1 MTSIIKVGEERLC
14 DYCKVSY
21 IPKHYKQRF
30 CKNEHFS
37 SCIICNTKFIQKNLV
52 HPKKT
57 CSNKCNTLL
66 REKTNLERF
75 GVTNPFQSEEKKEKI
90 RQTNLKKYGTTHR
103 LKNKDEVKKQ
113 KKNNLLKYGAE
124 TPFQSDKVK
133 EKIRQTN
140 ISKYG
145 VPYYSQTE
153 EYKNNVKQTSLIRYK
168 TENPSQ
174 SKEVKEKIANTNIQ
188 RYGNKCSLHGEE
200 VKKKTE
206 KTNLKRYGT
215 KYPSQ
220 SKEIQD
226 KIIKTNISKYGVP
239 YYTQTEEYKEK
250 TIKTNIEKYGV
261 INVFQSDEIKEKI
274 KRINLERY
282 GVEYV
287 SQSEDIQ
294 KKIRLTNIKKYG
306 VPCYTQSQEF
316 LNKMINTNLER
327 YGVPFVTQS
336 EEVKE
341 KIAKTNLEKYGNRCS
356 LLGKEIQK
364 KSILTNMNKYGV
376 DNPFKS
382 KDIQEKIKRTNIDR
396 YGVEY
401 PSQSEI
407 IKKKIQQTNLIR
419 YGYKS
424 VFEDIERM
432 KETTMKKFNVEST
445 NQKHI
450 ENYKDW
456 INLKEYL
463 LKNKN
468 KYTTVDLME
477 YFNLSN
483 SSIRQHIIKLKM
495 QDYVN
500 NFYSL
505 SINEDVFIKTL
516 EKELNLK
523 RNIDIELHNRT
534 IIYPYEID
542 LFFPKY
548 NIGIEISP
556 TWTHQYNGITNN
568 QFGKDD
574 KFYHYNKFKRCKDK
588 EIELLTIF
596 DWTDIDKIIK
606 FLRSKIDNKL
616 ITIPARKTKVNIVD
630 SLTKEHKEFLE
641 RNHIL
646 GKINN
651 SSTTKVIELLYQD
664 KVLGIGVFEEK
675 TNYFELRR
683 LAFESDYRV
692 IGGASKIISNY
703 RKIYPELKELIT
715 FSDNDLGTGNV
726 YKSLGF
732 KVITE
737 NKGTLIWYNSKYDK
751 KIPNLSLVKQG
762 TDRLLKN
769 FPDYKHVGQGE
780 DLPSNQEIIR
790 SYGFLP
796 IYDCG
801 YTKWSL
807 EFK

>member
-1 MTSIIKVGEERLC
+1 MTSTIKVGEERLC

-21 IPKHYKQRF
+21 IPKHYNQRF

-37 SCIICNTKFIQKNLV
+37 SCVICNTKFIQKNLV

-57 CSNKCNTLL
+57 CSNKCNHLL

-75 GVTNPFQSEEKKEKI
+75 GVSNPFKSEEKKEKI
-90 RQTNLKKYGTTHR
+90 RQTNIKKYGTTHR

-113 KKNNLLKYGAE
+113 KKNNLLKYGTE
-124 TPFQSDKVK
+124 TPFQSDEVK

-200 VKKKTE
+200 IKKKTE

-220 SKEIQD
+220 SKEIQE
-226 KIIKTNISKYGVP
+226 KTIQTNISKY
-239 YYTQTEEYKEK
+239 
-250 TIKTNIEKYGV
+250 
-261 INVFQSDEIKEKI
+261 
-274 KRINLERY
+274 R
-282 GVEYV
+282 
-287 SQSEDIQ
+287 
-294 KKIRLTNIKKYG
+294 
-306 VPCYTQSQEF
+306 
-316 LNKMINTNLER
+316 
-327 YGVPFVTQS
+327 VPFVTQS
-336 EEVKE
+336 EEIKN
-341 KIAKTNLEKYGNRCS
+341 KIAKTNLEKYGTKHSFQN
-356 LLGKEIQK
+356 KEIQEK
-364 KSILTNMNKYGV
+364 IIQTNINKYGV

-382 KDIQEKIKRTNIDR
+382 KEIQEKIKRTNLDR

-419 YGYKS
+419 YGHKS

-445 NQKHI
+445 NQRHI

-456 INLKEYL
+456 INLEEYL

-483 SSIRQHIIKLKM
+483 SSIRQNIIKLKM

-505 SINEDVFIKTL
+505 SINEDIFIKTL

-534 IIYPYEID
+534 LIYPYEID

-556 TWTHQYNGITNN
+556 TWTHQYNGLTETH
-568 QFGKDD
+568 FGKDD
-574 KFYHYNKFKRCKDK
+574 KFYHYNKFKKCKEK
-588 EIELLTIF
+588 GIELLTIF
-596 DWTDIDKIIK
+596 DWTDTDKIIK

-616 ITIPARKTKVNIVD
+616 ITVPARKTKVNIVD

-641 RNHIL
+641 KNHIL

-651 SSTTKVIELLYQD
+651 SSTTKVVELLYQD
-664 KVLGIGVFEEK
+664 KVLGIGVFEKK

-683 LAFESDYRV
+683 LAFESNYRV
-692 IGGASKIISNY
+692 VGGASKIISNY
-703 RKIYPELKELIT
+703 RKNYPELKELIT

-732 KVITE
+732 KVLTE

-769 FPDYKHVGQGE
+769 FPDYKYVGQGE

>member
-1 MTSIIKVGEERLC
+1 MTSVIKVGKERLC

-37 SCIICNTKFIQKNLV
+37 SCAICNTKFIQKNLV

-57 CSNKCNTLL
+57 CSNKCNNLL

-75 GVTNPFQSEEKKEKI
+75 GVTNPFKSEEKKEKI
-90 RQTNLKKYGTTHR
+90 RQANLKRYGTTHR
-103 LKNKDEVKKQ
+103 LKNKDEVEKQ
-113 KKNNLLKYGAE
+113 KKNNLLKYGTE
-124 TPFQSDKVK
+124 TPFQLDEVK

-145 VPYYSQTE
+145 VPYYTQTK
-153 EYKNNVKQTSLIRYK
+153 EYKDNVRQTNLMKYK
-168 TENPSQ
+168 TEYASQ
-174 SKEVKEKIANTNIQ
+174 SKDVKEKIANTNIQ

-206 KTNLKRYGT
+206 KTNLKKYGT

-220 SKEIQD
+220 SKEIQE
-226 KIIKTNISKYGVP
+226 KTIKTNISKYGVP
-239 YYTQTEEYKEK
+239 YYTQTKEYKKK
-250 TIKTNIEKYGV
+250 TAKTNLMKYGV
-261 INVFQSDEIKEKI
+261 INVFQSNEIKEKI
-274 KRINLERY
+274 KRINFERY
-282 GVEYV
+282 GVEYI
-287 SQSEDIQ
+287 SQSEEIK
-294 KKIRLTNIKKYG
+294 KKIRLTNIKNYG
-306 VPCYTQSQEF
+306 VPYYTQSQEF
-316 LNKMINTNLER
+316 LNQMINTNLER

-336 EEVKE
+336 EEVKNKIVNTNLKKYGTKYSFQAKEIKE
-341 KIAKTNLEKYGNRCS
+341 KIIKTN
-356 LLGKEIQK
+356 I
-364 KSILTNMNKYGV
+364 NKYGV

-382 KDIQEKIKRTNIDR
+382 KEVQEKIKRSNLDR

-401 PSQSEI
+401 PSQSEN

-424 VFEDIERM
+424 VFEDVKRI
-432 KETTMKKFNVEST
+432 KEATIRKFNVENSS
-445 NQKHI
+445 QKHTNHYD
-450 ENYKDW
+450 EW
-456 INLKEYL
+456 INLEEYL

-468 KYTTVDLME
+468 KYTTIDLIK
-477 YFNLSN
+477 YFNISI
-483 SSIRQHIIKLKM
+483 SSLRQHVIKLKM
-495 QDYVN
+495 QDFVKD
-500 NFYSL
+500 FYSL
-505 SINEDVFIKTL
+505 SINEAIFIKFL
-516 EKELNLK
+516 EENLK
-523 RNIDIELHNRT
+523 LKKYKDIELHNRT
-534 IIYPYEID
+534 MIYPYEID
-542 LFFPKY
+542 IFLPKY

-556 TWTHQYNGITNN
+556 TWTHQYNGLTGTY
-568 QFGKDD
+568 FGRDD
-574 KFYHYNKFKRCKDK
+574 KFYHYNKFKKCKEK
-588 EIELLTIF
+588 GIELLTIF
-596 DWTDIDKIIK
+596 DWTDTDKIIK

-616 ITIPARKTKVNIVD
+616 ITIPARKTTVNIVD
-630 SLTKEHKEFLE
+630 SLTKSHKEFLE

-651 SSTTKVIELLYQD
+651 SSTTKVVELLYKD
-664 KVLGIGVFEEK
+664 KVLGIGVFEKK

-683 LAFESDYRV
+683 LAFESNYRV
-692 IGGASKIISNY
+692 VGGASKIISNY
-703 RKIYPELKELIT
+703 KKIYPELKELIT

-769 FPDYKHVGQGE
+769 FPDYKYVGQGE

-807 EFK
+807 ELK

>member
-1 MTSIIKVGEERLC
+1 M
-14 DYCKVSY
+14 
-21 IPKHYKQRF
+21 
-30 CKNEHFS
+30 
-37 SCIICNTKFIQKNLV
+37 
-52 HPKKT
+52 
-57 CSNKCNTLL
+57 
-66 REKTNLERF
+66 
-75 GVTNPFQSEEKKEKI
+75 
-90 RQTNLKKYGTTHR
+90 
-103 LKNKDEVKKQ
+103 
-113 KKNNLLKYGAE
+113 
-124 TPFQSDKVK
+124 
-133 EKIRQTN
+133 
-140 ISKYG
+140 
-145 VPYYSQTE
+145 
-153 EYKNNVKQTSLIRYK
+153 
-168 TENPSQ
+168 
-174 SKEVKEKIANTNIQ
+174 
-188 RYGNKCSLHGEE
+188 
-200 VKKKTE
+200 
-206 KTNLKRYGT
+206 
-215 KYPSQ
+215 
-220 SKEIQD
+220 
-226 KIIKTNISKYGVP
+226 
-239 YYTQTEEYKEK
+239 
-250 TIKTNIEKYGV
+250 
-261 INVFQSDEIKEKI
+261 
-274 KRINLERY
+274 ERY

-287 SQSEDIQ
+287 SQSEEIQ

-336 EEVKE
+336 EEVKN
-341 KIAKTNLEKYGNRCS
+341 KIAKTNLEKYGTKHPFQN
-356 LLGKEIQK
+356 KEIKEKIIQ
-364 KSILTNMNKYGV
+364 TNINKYRV

-382 KDIQEKIKRTNIDR
+382 KEIQEKIKRTNLDR

-456 INLKEYL
+456 INLEEYL

-468 KYTTVDLME
+468 KYTIVDLME

-483 SSIRQHIIKLKM
+483 SSIRQHVIKLKM
-495 QDYVN
+495 QNYVN

-505 SINEDVFIKTL
+505 SINEDIFIKTL
-516 EKELNLK
+516 EEELNLK

-534 IIYPYEID
+534 ILYPYEID

-556 TWTHQYNGITNN
+556 TWTHQYNGLTETH
-568 QFGKDD
+568 FGKDD
-574 KFYHYNKFKRCKDK
+574 KFYHYNKFKKCKEK
-588 EIELLTIF
+588 GIELLTIF
-596 DWTDIDKIIK
+596 DWTDTDKIIK
-606 FLRSKIDNKL
+606 FLKSKIDNKL
-616 ITIPARKTKVNIVD
+616 ITVPARKTKLNIVD

-664 KVLGIGVFEEK
+664 KVLGIGVFEKK

-683 LAFESDYRV
+683 LAFESNYRV
-692 IGGASKIISNY
+692 VGGASKIISNY

-732 KVITE
+732 KVLTE

-769 FPDYKHVGQGE
+769 FPDYKYVGQGE

>member
-1 MTSIIKVGEERLC
+1 MTSTIKVGEERLC

-21 IPKHYKQRF
+21 IPKHYNQRF

-37 SCIICNTKFIQKNLV
+37 SCVICNTKFVQKNLV

-57 CSNKCNTLL
+57 CSNKCNNLL

-75 GVTNPFQSEEKKEKI
+75 GVSNPFKSEEKKEKI

-103 LKNKDEVKKQ
+103 LKNKDEVNKQ
-113 KKNNLLKYGAE
+113 KKNNLLKYGTE
-124 TPFQSDKVK
+124 TPFQLDEVK

-153 EYKNNVKQTSLIRYK
+153 EYKNNVKQTSIRRYK
-168 TENPSQ
+168 TE
-174 SKEVKEKIANTNIQ
+174 
-188 RYGNKCSLHGEE
+188 
-200 VKKKTE
+200 
-206 KTNLKRYGT
+206 
-215 KYPSQ
+215 YPSQ

-226 KIIKTNISKYGVP
+226 KTIKTNISKYGVP

-250 TIKTNIEKYGV
+250 TIKTNLKKYGV

-282 GVEYV
+282 GVEYI
-287 SQSEDIQ
+287 SQSEEIQ

-316 LNKMINTNLER
+316 LNNMINTNLER

-336 EEVKE
+336 EEVKN
-341 KIAKTNLEKYGNRCS
+341 KIAKTNLEKYGTKYPS
-356 LLGKEIQK
+356 QIKEIKEKTIQ
-364 KSILTNMNKYGV
+364 TNIKKYGV

-382 KDIQEKIKRTNIDR
+382 KEIQEKIKRTNLNR

-432 KETTMKKFNVEST
+432 KETTMKKFNVGST

-450 ENYKDW
+450 KNYKDW
-456 INLKEYL
+456 INLEEYL

-477 YFNLSN
+477 HFNLSN

-505 SINEDVFIKTL
+505 SINEDIFIKTL
-516 EKELNLK
+516 EKELNFK

-588 EIELLTIF
+588 GIELLTIF

-616 ITIPARKTKVNIVD
+616 ITVPARKTTVNIVD

-683 LAFESDYRV
+683 LAFESNYRV
-692 IGGASKIISNY
+692 VGGASKIISNY

>member
-1 MTSIIKVGEERLC
+1 
-14 DYCKVSY
+14 
-21 IPKHYKQRF
+21 
-30 CKNEHFS
+30 
-37 SCIICNTKFIQKNLV
+37 
-52 HPKKT
+52 
-57 CSNKCNTLL
+57 
-66 REKTNLERF
+66 
-75 GVTNPFQSEEKKEKI
+75 
-90 RQTNLKKYGTTHR
+90 
-103 LKNKDEVKKQ
+103 
-113 KKNNLLKYGAE
+113 
-124 TPFQSDKVK
+124 
-133 EKIRQTN
+133 
-140 ISKYG
+140 
-145 VPYYSQTE
+145 
-153 EYKNNVKQTSLIRYK
+153 
-168 TENPSQ
+168 
-174 SKEVKEKIANTNIQ
+174 
-188 RYGNKCSLHGEE
+188 
-200 VKKKTE
+200 
-206 KTNLKRYGT
+206 
-215 KYPSQ
+215 
-220 SKEIQD
+220 
-226 KIIKTNISKYGVP
+226 
-239 YYTQTEEYKEK
+239 
-250 TIKTNIEKYGV
+250 
-261 INVFQSDEIKEKI
+261 
-274 KRINLERY
+274 
-282 GVEYV
+282 
-287 SQSEDIQ
+287 
-294 KKIRLTNIKKYG
+294 
-306 VPCYTQSQEF
+306 
-316 LNKMINTNLER
+316 
-327 YGVPFVTQS
+327 
-336 EEVKE
+336 
-341 KIAKTNLEKYGNRCS
+341 
-356 LLGKEIQK
+356 
-364 KSILTNMNKYGV
+364 
-376 DNPFKS
+376 
-382 KDIQEKIKRTNIDR
+382 
-396 YGVEY
+396 
-401 PSQSEI
+401 
-407 IKKKIQQTNLIR
+407 
-419 YGYKS
+419 
-424 VFEDIERM
+424 M

-456 INLKEYL
+456 INLEEYL

-468 KYTTVDLME
+468 KYTIVDLME
-477 YFNLSN
+477 HFNLSN

-505 SINEDVFIKTL
+505 SINEDIFIKTL

-588 EIELLTIF
+588 GIELLTIF
-596 DWTDIDKIIK
+596 DWTDINKIIK

-616 ITIPARKTKVNIVD
+616 ITVPARKTTVNIVD
-630 SLTKEHKEFLE
+630 SLTKEHKEFL
-641 RNHIL
+641 

-651 SSTTKVIELLYQD
+651 SSTTKVVELLYQD
-664 KVLGIGVFEEK
+664 KVLGIGVFEKK

-683 LAFESDYRV
+683 LAFESNYRV
-692 IGGASKIISNY
+692 VGGASKIISNY

-726 YKSLGF
+726 YKLLGF

-769 FPDYKHVGQGE
+769 FPDYKYVGQGE